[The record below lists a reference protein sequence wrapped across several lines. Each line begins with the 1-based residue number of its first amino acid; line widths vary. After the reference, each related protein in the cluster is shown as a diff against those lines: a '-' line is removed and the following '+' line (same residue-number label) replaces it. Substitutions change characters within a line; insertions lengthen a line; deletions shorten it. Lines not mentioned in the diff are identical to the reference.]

1 MADEF
6 VKGPDGVWRRAPAP
20 TADTPIT
27 EEQMREAA
35 QAAEIAAAEGLRQ
48 ADETGA
54 PVPRY
59 ADEVTSEE
67 TAKRKL
73 GEAITGAVTGQ
84 AGEGVFEN
92 PEAVAGALQGEDYVG
107 EMVEALRGE
116 PGSMERVDD
125 NGTRWLLVNDVA
137 FGRSGWVTEDEYR
150 SMPGTYQRVG
160 ESDETRA
167 QYLENRVSTLSDRG
181 REALAASLSAGEV
194 GLYTAGNV
202 ATAGLLMDAAD
213 NTAARAKLRVAAEA
227 RPGVAAIGGLAGEI
241 TSMATLSGG
250 ARSAAWMLGAGEAA
264 SPIAKLTNYL
274 ATRSTAAASSSATR
288 GAALWA
294 TNKGLSAAP
303 LAADAAFGEMQAARA
318 QAALENT
325 ELTAAQLLGAAGN
338 GVAWGLGLGVG
349 GAMMRGGYRIGRDK
363 LARMK
368 DNAAKELLTNAQT
381 ASAPSP
387 ISFKDITEW
396 RRKLRDG
403 GEGAQQK
410 ISEWIDTNRR
420 HLDPQVV
427 SAWEQSPAN
436 FASTLRK
443 ATTGSGMRKTEEAF
457 AALDKMEQRL
467 RDIEINPPAIR
478 SPQKAAQ
485 DIAMEAE
492 KRKRKGVTR
501 PATIYGDE
509 IARRDPALL
518 QRSKAVLADARSAV
532 TDVMTALDQAAKQ
545 GQQIAAGWFSTDA
558 GRSVLGDLQRVK
570 DKSMR
575 EQAKGNRNLGNGY
588 LGMNEAGD
596 VLQKAMK
603 GAPEDARAVL
613 QAQVDELRGRQL
625 GTPSTR
631 GIFGDY
637 GLIVEGNQAAL
648 QSLQGARARLFGV
661 KGAEES
667 GGLLGRD
674 GKPVNSMIQRVRND
688 AGANLAEV
696 SGALE
701 DYQKQLSTY
710 VDSAPASIKADL
722 AKEAAALNQML
733 DEIRPGLN
741 ARGTARALY
750 EEGKRLADAEDGVFI
765 QAETVMKPPLPPEAA
780 EAMDEPSLLERARE
794 YAGTSA
800 ADFAISMLPNWI
812 KEPINLSRRLVT
824 KAGVSGKVL
833 EAADQW
839 AARLD
844 QAVERMR
851 PAFES
856 ARREGAGVALSPARI
871 GAAVTRGVGMPTT
884 TELDEMRAEDQ
895 RQTFDALRSDIE
907 GLLQNPSFAAGM
919 AGMATEG
926 IMEASPAL
934 AAEVQMQMTRG
945 LFYLAEEMPQGARD
959 PLNPGEPGA
968 VSMGE
973 MQSWLTRYRAVNDPL
988 VMLKDLGEGRL
999 RSETA
1004 ETIQAVYPDLFAQ
1017 MALRVA
1023 EQMQGKNPPFATRV
1037 QVGLMMGIP
1046 GTNLMTGQALLAFQQ
1061 SYAGAQTPEQ
1071 AQAVGLNERR
1081 AAQAAARMPAASRSS
1096 SGRYQTISDRLEADA

>member
-6 VKGPDGVWRRAPAP
+6 VKGPDGVWRRAPGP

-27 EEQMREAA
+27 EEQRREAA

-54 PVPRY
+54 PVARY
-59 ADEVTSEE
+59 AEEVTSEE

-84 AGEGVFEN
+84 AGEGVFRN
-92 PEAVAGALQGEDYVG
+92 PEAVTGALQGEDYVG
-107 EMVEALRGE
+107 EMVQALRGE
-116 PGSMERVDD
+116 RGSMERVDD

-137 FGRSGWVTEDEYR
+137 FGKSGWVTEDEYQ

-160 ESDETRA
+160 ETDEARA
-167 QYLENRVSTLSDRG
+167 RYLENRVNTLSERG

-202 ATAGLLMDAAD
+202 ATGGLLMDAAD

-227 RPGVAAIGGLAGEI
+227 RPGAAAIGGLAGEI

-264 SPIAKLTNYL
+264 SPVAKLTNYL

-294 TNKGLSAAP
+294 ANKGLSVAP

-363 LARMK
+363 LARMQ
-368 DNAAKELLTNAQT
+368 DNAAKQLLTNAQT
-381 ASAPSP
+381 ASAPP
-387 ISFKDITEW
+387 PVSFSDLTEW

-410 ISEWIDTNRR
+410 ISEWIETNRR

-427 SAWEQSPAN
+427 AAWEQSPAG
-436 FASTLRK
+436 FATDLRN

-485 DIAMEAE
+485 DIAIEAQ

-501 PATIYGDE
+501 PETIYGTE
-509 IARRDPALL
+509 IARREPALVE
-518 QRSKAVLADARSAV
+518 RSKAVLSAARGAV
-532 TDVMTALDQAAKQ
+532 TEAMTALDQAAKT
-545 GQQIAAGWFSTDA
+545 GGELAGGWFSTPA
-558 GRSVLGDLQRVK
+558 GRGVLGDLQRVK
-570 DKSMR
+570 DKNMR
-575 EQAKGNRNLGNGY
+575 EQAKGTRNLGNGY
-588 LGMNEAGD
+588 LGMNEAGN
-596 VLQKAMK
+596 VLQRAMRD
-603 GAPEDARAVL
+603 APEDARVIL
-613 QAQVDELRGRQL
+613 QAQVDNLRGRQL

-637 GLIVEGNQAAL
+637 GTIVEGNQAAL
-648 QSLQGARARLFGV
+648 QSLQGSRARLFGV
-661 KGAEES
+661 KGADES
-667 GGLLGRD
+667 AGLLGKD
-674 GKPVNSMIQRVRND
+674 GKPVNAMIQRVRND
-688 AGANLAEV
+688 RGASLTEV

-722 AKEAAALNQML
+722 AKEAAALNEML
-733 DEIRPGLN
+733 DGIRPGLK

-765 QAETVMKPPLPPEAA
+765 QADTVMKPPLPADA
-780 EAMDEPSLLERARE
+780 VQALDEPSLLDRARD

-812 KEPINLSRRLVT
+812 KEPVNLARRLVT

-839 AARLD
+839 TARLD
-844 QAVERMR
+844 QAVARMG
-851 PAFES
+851 PVFES
-856 ARREGAGVALSPARI
+856 ARREGAGVVLSPARI
-871 GAAVTRGVGMPTT
+871 GAAVTRGIGMPTT
-884 TELDEMRAEDQ
+884 TELDEMRAEDK
-895 RQTFDALRSDIE
+895 RQTFDALRADIE

-919 AGMATEG
+919 AAMATEG

-934 AAEVQMQMTRG
+934 ASEVQMQMTRG
-945 LFYLAEEMPQGARD
+945 LFYLAEQMPQGARD
-959 PLNPGEPGA
+959 PLKPGEPGA
-968 VSMGE
+968 VSTGE
-973 MQSWLTRYRAVNDPL
+973 MQSWLTRYRAINDPL
-988 VMLKDLGEGRL
+988 VMLKDLGDGRL

-1023 EQMQGKNPPFATRV
+1023 EAMQGKDPPFATRV

-1046 GTNLMTGQALLAFQQ
+1046 GTNLMSGQALLSFQKN
-1061 SYAGAQTPEQ
+1061 YAGAQTPEQ
-1071 AQAVGLNERR
+1071 AQVMGLNERR
-1081 AAQAAARMPAASRSS
+1081 AAQAAARMPAATRSS
-1096 SGRYQTISDRLEADA
+1096 SGRYRTISDRLESEG